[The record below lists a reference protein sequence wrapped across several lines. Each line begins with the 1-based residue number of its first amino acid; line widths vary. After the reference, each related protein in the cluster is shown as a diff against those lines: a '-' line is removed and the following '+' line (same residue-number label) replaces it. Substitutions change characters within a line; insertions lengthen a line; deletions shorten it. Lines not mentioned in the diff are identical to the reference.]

1 METDLITEY
10 FVLDG
15 DGAKTY
21 VSNPEDYLS
30 RGVTVYKVTKC
41 THTVTTELNPK
52 EFVTVR
58 RESLADGGED
68 GFLVTQEWFAKLE
81 EDVKHKVRH
90 KTDKR
95 LRDGQIVF
103 NEFYLAFKELGL
115 SKMPSTFTDA
125 NSDCYYNDI
134 RIPKFINRLCHEVLG
149 RRFPLKPR
157 TREWLRI

>member
-15 DGAKTY
+15 DGTKTY

-30 RGVTVYKVTKC
+30 RGVAVYKVVKYTY
-41 THTVTTELNPK
+41 TVITELNPK

-58 RESLADGGED
+58 KESLADGGED
-68 GFLVTQEWFAKLE
+68 GFLVTQEWFGKLE
-81 EDVKHKVRH
+81 EDVKRKVRH

-103 NEFYLAFKELGL
+103 NEFYQAFKELGL
-115 SKMPSTFTDA
+115 SEIPSTFINA

-134 RIPKFINRLCHEVLG
+134 KIPKFINRLYREVLDK
-149 RRFPLKPR
+149 RLPLKPK
-157 TREWLRI
+157 TSK